1 MYIIERLNVGVQF
14 PQLLPQI
21 VIRNILTEGLSGA
34 SLKTLFFALAAWVP
48 HAGYTCLVSEV
59 RWERWWPLQFYK
71 GGRT

>member
-34 SLKTLFFALAAWVP
+34 SLKTLFLCI
-48 HAGYTCLVSEV
+48 GYLGIT
-59 RWERWWPLQFYK
+59 
-71 GGRT
+71 